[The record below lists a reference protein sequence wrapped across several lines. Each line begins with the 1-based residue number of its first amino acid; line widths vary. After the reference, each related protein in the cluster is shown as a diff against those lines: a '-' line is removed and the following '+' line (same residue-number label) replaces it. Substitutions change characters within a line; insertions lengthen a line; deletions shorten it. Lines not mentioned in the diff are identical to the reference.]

1 MLAQTLILA
10 TNWASS
16 FLDRERQKTSNRLDK
31 GGKLCGVVKER
42 HQTVDLKG
50 ITKAVKVQLLSSPTG
65 VIPTLQLDLPLR
77 LPWRVAFFRLGRNGA
92 TFALFG
98 EVEIFGAS
106 ATTPLRLSSPETAGR
121 MPGVQTDSCG

>member
-31 GGKLCGVVKER
+31 GGKLSGVVKER

-65 VIPTLQLDLPLR
+65 VIPTLL
-77 LPWRVAFFRLGRNGA
+77 
-92 TFALFG
+92 
-98 EVEIFGAS
+98 
-106 ATTPLRLSSPETAGR
+106 AGR
-121 MPGVQTDSCG
+121 SDRLNDKKLTGGSR